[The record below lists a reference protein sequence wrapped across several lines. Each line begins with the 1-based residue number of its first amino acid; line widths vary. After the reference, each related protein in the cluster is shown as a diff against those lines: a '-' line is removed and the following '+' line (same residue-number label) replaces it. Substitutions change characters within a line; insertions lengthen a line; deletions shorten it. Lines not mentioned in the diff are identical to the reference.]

1 MQQIEHVNDVLK
13 QTFSNFIPVQT
24 AYTMEEGRT
33 VYRFLIDMLIR
44 DELPFD
50 EETLFK
56 QISLDASDW
65 TLMMEI
71 S

>member
-1 MQQIEHVNDVLK
+1 
-13 QTFSNFIPVQT
+13 
-24 AYTMEEGRT
+24 MEEGRT